1 MLPPCI
7 YCKKESLFT
16 TQIYYKTYSPK
27 LFLQNNF
34 KEIKNTLHS
43 TPMSLKPLRFS

>member
-1 MLPPCI
+1 MLPSLHLSQ
-7 YCKKESLFT
+7 KESLYT
-16 TQIYYKTYSPK
+16 TQIYFKTFSPK